1 MRHPFVLNGAAILL
15 HVNTFQVEFTDFIYP
30 LYIIKVQLDQRYN
43 YNQDFHINF
52 YIYNIIS
59 HIFDFILNLIMLKI
73 SALMYKNSH
82 RN

>member
-43 YNQDFHINF
+43 YNQDFHIN
-52 YIYNIIS
+52 II
-59 HIFDFILNLIMLKI
+59 LYL
-73 SALMYKNSH
+73 
-82 RN
+82 